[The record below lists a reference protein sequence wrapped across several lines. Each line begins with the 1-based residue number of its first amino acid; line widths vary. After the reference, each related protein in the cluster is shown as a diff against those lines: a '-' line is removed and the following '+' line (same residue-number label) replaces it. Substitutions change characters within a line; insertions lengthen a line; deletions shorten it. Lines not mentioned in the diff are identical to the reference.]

1 MMFEFV
7 SPEPKN
13 EVKTKT
19 KIYEKSPYDYR
30 MNLKE
35 GDLVYFLTETIESA
49 KIKAVTGKIH
59 GFGRGWCLGLLL
71 DDDRTVFSWDC
82 FSCPEDICEIL
93 IERIASDERQA
104 ERSKNFNPDAAL
116 NFPKINKIIP
126 TSITDEIVSVQPM
139 LDKNSQLFN
148 G

>member
-1 MMFEFV
+1 MFEFV

-35 GDLVYFLTETIESA
+35 GELVYFLTETIESA

-59 GFGRGWCLGLLL
+59 GYRNSIQTVGQTLLGKSTVKFKSINEVQEMLFQQKGVNWNDYSSREKRGGLCVK
-71 DDDRTVFSWDC
+71 TESGWKMVEMPHVVC
-82 FSCPEDICEIL
+82 QPENDFYKL
-93 IERIASDERQA
+93 V
-104 ERSKNFNPDAAL
+104 SK
-116 NFPKINKIIP
+116 
-126 TSITDEIVSVQPM
+126 Q
-139 LDKNSQLFN
+139 
-148 G
+148 